1 MPNSAA
7 AVSNG
12 HVPMD
17 YFMHGFGPAAG
28 PVMALGHVFAAIC
41 IAVCLIVALLLVIA
55 IGRKRPGGR
64 ADDVISGGDGL
75 KAVYAGVAL
84 STLVLLGM
92 GVYMLW
98 VFADV
103 ASPPSPP
110 ALTIA
115 VTGYDWWW
123 EAVYDADDPARRF
136 ATANEIHIPVG
147 RPVLFQ
153 LKSADV
159 IHAFWV
165 PQLAG
170 KTQMIPGLVNRQWLQ
185 ADRPGVY
192 RGQCTQFCGI
202 GHARMAFEIVA
213 QAPEDFARWEAA
225 QRAPHTG
232 QAGAAGERV
241 FMARCAACHAVR
253 GTEAAGGHAPDLTH
267 LMARRMLAAGQMENT
282 PGNLMR
288 WVTHAQAV
296 KPGTRMPDI
305 PLPDRDKADL
315 AAYLETLQ

>member
-1 MPNSAA
+1 
-7 AVSNG
+7 
-12 HVPMD
+12 MD
-17 YFMHGFGPAAG
+17 YFLHGSGPAAG
-28 PVMALGHVFAAIC
+28 PVMALGHVFTAIC
-41 IAVCLIVALLLVIA
+41 VAVCIVIA
-55 IGRKRPGGR
+55 CLLAIAIWRRRPHGK
-64 ADDVISGGDGL
+64 ANEVISGGDGL

-98 VFADV
+98 VFAQV
-103 ASPPSPP
+103 ASPPTAP
-110 ALTIA
+110 ALTVT

-147 RPVLFQ
+147 RPVLFR

-170 KTQMIPGLVNRQWLQ
+170 KTQMIPGLINRQWLQ
-185 ADRPGVY
+185 AGKPGIY
-192 RGQCTQFCGI
+192 RGQCTQFCGLE
-202 GHARMAFEIVA
+202 HARMAFDIVA

-225 QRAPHTG
+225 QRAPHVT
-232 QAGAAGERV
+232 QAGAAAGQRV
-241 FMARCAACHAVR
+241 FMRRCAACHTVR
-253 GTEAAGGHAPDLTH
+253 GTDAAGGHAPDLTH
-267 LMARRMLAAGQMENT
+267 LMSRRMLAAGQMENT

-296 KPGTRMPDI
+296 KPGARMPDI
-305 PLPDRDKADL
+305 PLSDRDQNDL
-315 AAYLETLQ
+315 AAYLETLR